1 MIKLLSFLIVL
12 FAVPIFGKEVDNHSR
27 CLSGFIHEGKPSG
40 RIQSIN
46 GVNVYVANPAS
57 DDRAES
63 QSSAE
68 GQKAILV
75 FPDVFGIDLINV
87 QLITDKLATDLNT
100 PAYLVDTFAGGD
112 IQPNK
117 LPVGF
122 NLTEWQK
129 NHRPEQVFPL
139 IETVIKNLTAQ
150 GVERFA
156 ATGYC
161 FGGRYVFLSSDRN
174 WINVGSTSHPSLV
187 QVPDDFLELR
197 EKSKAPLLINSC
209 ETDSQFGAEA
219 QKESDEILGNGQ
231 YKPGYKRTYYPGAF
245 HGFGVRANLS
255 NPPEKRA
262 FDDSYQQMVHWFDA
276 YL

>member
-1 MIKLLSFLIVL
+1 MVNVFDHLWYFTFLLKRL
-12 FAVPIFGKEVDNHSR
+12 A
-27 CLSGFIHEGKPSG
+27 LSGKPSG

-46 GVNVYVANPAS
+46 RVNVYVENPTS
-57 DDRAES
+57 HDSPES

-122 NLTEWQK
+122 HLTEWQK
-129 NHRPEQVFPL
+129 NHRPEQVLPI

-150 GVERFA
+150 SVEGFA

-161 FGGRYVFLSSDRN
+161 FGKHLPCCFKS
-174 WINVGSTSHPSLV
+174 PSEGDHDCV
-187 QVPDDFLELR
+187 
-197 EKSKAPLLINSC
+197 S
-209 ETDSQFGAEA
+209 
-219 QKESDEILGNGQ
+219 
-231 YKPGYKRTYYPGAF
+231 
-245 HGFGVRANLS
+245 ANQ
-255 NPPEKRA
+255 
-262 FDDSYQQMVHWFDA
+262 D
-276 YL
+276 